1 MLHLHDLNTGSP
13 LIVQEQE
20 PRIFRWVESMGPAIA
35 VLIGGAMAY
44 GGVQAR
50 LEAQAEAL
58 QKLEQVPVQI
68 ANIRTEIQSSTAAIR
83 VEQEQRM
90 SGFTQRLATVEQ
102 RSDRNYE
109 NITRLFE
116 IARDNQ
122 GKVNA
127 LMRGSEP

>member
-1 MLHLHDLNTGSP
+1 MLHLHDLDTGSP

>member
-68 ANIRTEIQSSTAAIR
+68 ANIRTEIQSSPAAIR

-102 RSDRNYE
+102 RSERNYE

>member
-13 LIVQEQE
+13 LIGQEQE

>member
-1 MLHLHDLNTGSP
+1 MLHLHDLNTWSP
-13 LIVQEQE
+13 LIEQEQE

>member
-1 MLHLHDLNTGSP
+1 M
-13 LIVQEQE
+13 QEQE

-68 ANIRTEIQSSTAAIR
+68 ANIRTELQSSTAASR

>member
-35 VLIGGAMAY
+35 VLFGGAMAY